1 MAIINL
7 GGGGGERERT
17 GTLFSRFVN
26 DVKKSRKLE
35 KRNVRFNELHI
46 QALPKQGREQIF
58 KSAGIRVGADANLE
72 YYRQKVYTRV

>member
-1 MAIINL
+1 M
-7 GGGGGERERT
+7 
-17 GTLFSRFVN
+17 
-26 DVKKSRKLE
+26 
-35 KRNVRFNELHI
+35 RFNELHI